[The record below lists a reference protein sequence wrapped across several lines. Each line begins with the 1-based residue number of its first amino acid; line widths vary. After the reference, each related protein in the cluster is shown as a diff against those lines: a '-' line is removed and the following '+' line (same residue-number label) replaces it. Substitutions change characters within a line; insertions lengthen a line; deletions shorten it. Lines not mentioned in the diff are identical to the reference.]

1 MIEIKNVDKIY
12 KDLTVGLKNI
22 NLVINDN
29 ETIILKG
36 KSGSGKSTLLS
47 ILVALSK
54 PTNGEVII
62 NDIRVSKL
70 PDSFASIFRRDNIGF
85 IFQKF
90 HLIPT
95 ISVFDNIITPLLPM
109 DISPKE
115 MQSKADIVMK
125 QFDIIHKKNQKVKVL
140 SGGEQQRVA
149 IARALV
155 NNPSI
160 IIADEPTANLD
171 SKLSNEFLKYIK
183 ELNGKKTII
192 VATHDNLF
200 FNQGFQEI
208 QMKDGNILTSPLFV

>member
-1 MIEIKNVDKIY
+1 MIEIKNIDKIY
-12 KDLTVGLKNI
+12 KDSTVGLKDI
-22 NLVINDN
+22 NLIINRN
-29 ETIILKG
+29 ETVILKG

-62 NDIRVSKL
+62 DSTRISKL

-95 ISVFDNIITPLLPM
+95 ISVFDNIITPLLPSN
-109 DISPKE
+109 ISNQE
-115 MQSKADIVMK
+115 MKLKADIVMK
-125 QFDIIHKKNQKVKVL
+125 QFNIIHKKNQKVKVL

-149 IARALV
+149 ISRALV
-155 NNPSI
+155 NNPTI

-171 SKLSNEFLKYIK
+171 AKLSLEFLEYIK
-183 ELNGKKTII
+183 ELKGKKTII
-192 VATHDNLF
+192 IATHDNLF
-200 FNQGFQEI
+200 FNQGFREI
-208 QMKDGNILTSPLFV
+208 EMSNGSIIK

>member
-1 MIEIKNVDKIY
+1 MIEIKNIDKIY
-12 KDLTVGLKNI
+12 KDLTVGLKDI

-29 ETIILKG
+29 ETVILKG

-54 PTNGEVII
+54 PTKGEVII
-62 NDIRVSKL
+62 NNTRVSKL

-95 ISVFDNIITPLLPM
+95 ITVFDNIITPLLPSS
-109 DISPKE
+109 DLSIKE
-115 MQSKADIVMK
+115 MQEKAEVVME
-125 QFDIIHKKNQKVKVL
+125 QFNISHKKNQNVKVL

-155 NNPSI
+155 NNPDI

-171 SKLSNEFLKYIK
+171 SKLSNEFLEYIK

-192 VATHDNLF
+192 IATHDNLF
-200 FNQGFQEI
+200 FNQGFREI
-208 QMKDGNILTSPLFV
+208 EMSNGVLI

>member
-1 MIEIKNVDKIY
+1 MIEIKNIKKIY
-12 KDLTVGLKNI
+12 KDSTVGLKDI

-62 NDIRVSKL
+62 NGTRISKL

-95 ISVFDNIITPLLPM
+95 ISVFDNIITPLLPT
-109 DISPKE
+109 DISAKD
-115 MQSKADIVMK
+115 MQFKADIVMK
-125 QFDIIHKKNQKVKVL
+125 QFNIIHKKNQKVKVL

-155 NNPSI
+155 NNPTI

-171 SKLSNEFLKYIK
+171 EKLSNEFLEYVK

-200 FNQGFQEI
+200 FNQGFKEI
-208 QMKDGNILTSPLFV
+208 EMKDGKII